1 MEDRNYFQS
10 PSRFPFYTA
19 YVEGWALYC
28 ETLGTELGLYSD
40 PMDRLVNPGEA
51 GSVRASESEPVSG
64 TARKLGRPS
73 LTNYHDYV

>member
-1 MEDRNYFQS
+1 MNFGTNNFCPNVRKVMEDRNYFQS

-40 PMDRLVNPGEA
+40 PMDRLFITKA
-51 GSVRASESEPVSG
+51 KVSMEF
-64 TARKLGRPS
+64 
-73 LTNYHDYV
+73 

>member
-40 PMDRLVNPGEA
+40 PMDRLVITE
-51 GSVRASESEPVSG
+51 GSTIKAVVSSFRG
-64 TARKLGRPS
+64 QVWSPE
-73 LTNYHDYV
+73 

>member
-28 ETLGTELGLYSD
+28 ETLGTELGLYSN
-40 PMDRLVNPGEA
+40 PLDRSAQFTFA
-51 GSVRASESEPVSG
+51 GSNAAALEG
-64 TARKLGRPS
+64 
-73 LTNYHDYV
+73 

>member
-40 PMDRLVNPGEA
+40 PMDRLVITKGVN
-51 GSVRASESEPVSG
+51 VVLR
-64 TARKLGRPS
+64 
-73 LTNYHDYV
+73 

>member
-40 PMDRLVNPGEA
+40 PLDRSAPFTFAAVTEGLRDN
-51 GSVRASESEPVSG
+51 
-64 TARKLGRPS
+64 
-73 LTNYHDYV
+73 NN